1 MRWWDWM
8 PWSSLIECWVFSQLF
23 HSPLSLLSTGFL
35 VPLCISHC
43 GPLIWAVSPGG
54 LKKENTHHL
63 VVIRLQSLST
73 LSLEELRVCKQDTDP
88 QRAEMHKQSDDFR
101 ESRVFHLPIYRK
113 ALNSLTWVIWFSL
126 IDNHLLMF
134 RGLPG
139 GSAIK
144 ESACNAEYLV
154 PSPGWEVPLEK
165 GMATQSV
172 FCPGELHGL
181 YRVGHDWASFTFDVQ
196 TTYLLLQKFL
206 YNLVLP
212 LTSLEQFS
220 QGYLRCCL

>member
-63 VVIRLQSLST
+63 VVIRLQPLST

-126 IDNHLLMF
+126 IDNNVLMF
-134 RGLPG
+134 RLPAICCKTSLTY
-139 GSAIK
+139 GSTP
-144 ESACNAEYLV
+144 
-154 PSPGWEVPLEK
+154 PSPPPWL
-165 GMATQSV
+165 S
-172 FCPGELHGL
+172 F
-181 YRVGHDWASFTFDVQ
+181 RVTWDAV
-196 TTYLLLQKFL
+196 
-206 YNLVLP
+206 
-212 LTSLEQFS
+212 S
-220 QGYLRCCL
+220 QAWSPQNSHCIK